1 MGEDP
6 FVRWITRIGARAGR
20 PHPYHP
26 PVERVFTRIAPA
38 VPHRVTPI
46 MNMNTGRMR
55 RQWWTTAAANLVMG
69 VPCVVPVWL
78 LWYVAVNGPL
88 AELGWT
94 VREPT
99 ENDGMLLW
107 LVIAVSVV
115 TAFVLLWWLAN
126 DFLRRWNTAAAR
138 VYWPVC
144 ALVTL
149 VPTLTL
155 ISLS

>member
-1 MGEDP
+1 M
-6 FVRWITRIGARAGR
+6 RKHWW
-20 PHPYHP
+20 
-26 PVERVFTRIAPA
+26 
-38 VPHRVTPI
+38 VTV
-46 MNMNTGRMR
+46 G
-55 RQWWTTAAANLVMG
+55 ANLVMG
-69 VPCVVPVWL
+69 VPGVVPVFL
-78 LWYVAVNGPL
+78 LWYMAVNGPL

-107 LVIAVSVV
+107 LVPVV
-115 TAFVLLWWLAN
+115 AAFVLLWWLAN

-149 VPTLTL
+149 VPSVTLMAPL
-155 ISLS
+155 